1 MAYWASM
8 RGENFGLEETGCP
21 KIGECLGNETGVGKW
36 MVELPHRSTG
46 EGGGME
52 GLWRGNRV
60 GDII

>member
-1 MAYWASM
+1 M